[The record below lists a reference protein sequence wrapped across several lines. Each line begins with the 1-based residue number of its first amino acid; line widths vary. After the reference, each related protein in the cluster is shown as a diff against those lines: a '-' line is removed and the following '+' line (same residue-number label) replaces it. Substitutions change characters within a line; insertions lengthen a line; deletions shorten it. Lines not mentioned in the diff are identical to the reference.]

1 MTIDDVS
8 AAVVHSIFP
17 DVQYANIEENLKY
30 ILAELKHYN
39 LTSMEWIAM
48 ALSTVY
54 VETGKFKPIDE
65 YQSHFNTLERP
76 FDLYDNREDLGNKGR
91 GDGAKFKGRG
101 YVQLTGRSNY
111 RTFGPDVGVDLEM
124 YPEMANDPM
133 IAAKLLALF
142 LDSKKSKIEGA
153 LKYGN
158 LRLARKLVN
167 GGSHGFDRFRKSYDN
182 ALSVFNRID
191 RQH

>member
-1 MTIDDVS
+1 MTIDDVTPS
-8 AAVVHSIFP
+8 VVHSILP
-17 DVQYANIEENLKY
+17 DVPFANIEEHLKY
-30 ILAELKHYN
+30 ILAELRYYN
-39 LTSMEWIAM
+39 LTSAEWLAM
-48 ALSTVY
+48 TLATVY

-65 YQSHFNTLERP
+65 YQSHYNTLERP
-76 FDLYDNREDLGNKGR
+76 FDLYDNREDLGNKVR

-101 YVQLTGRSNY
+101 YIQLTGRSNY

-124 YPEMANDPM
+124 NPEMANDPM

-142 LDSKKSKIEGA
+142 LSRKKSQIEGA

-191 RQH
+191 RQN